1 MLSWLIAKLKHKK
14 NHGQA
19 SETEHHGDTNTNVSP
34 YGEDVN
40 VLTKKYSELEDKYH
54 ALEKKYAEQVL
65 RLLIT
70 IVVFPVPA

>member
-40 VLTKKYSELEDKYH
+40 VLTKKIFR
-54 ALEKKYAEQVL
+54 V
-65 RLLIT
+65 RG
-70 IVVFPVPA
+70 